1 MKIIKLKLKSIC
13 DDTVRKKINYFVK
26 LENYLTSITSL
37 FLKSYLL
44 FSLNQNNFPKVD
56 LNTISTAYNV
66 IIFNHN
72 KSKKRGKK
80 LSTNS
85 NLFDLMDSYY
95 KNEFI
100 NHATIRN
107 DLEFHNMSHII
118 RASATQLLTCYEN
131 NILLNYIT
139 YINKFVNYSFI
150 NSNLNKSEKDNIRIE
165 IKKVKSDLI
174 NNETKSDVKYHN
186 WIKENRNKLIPNE
199 ITSQKEILNKLK
211 TDPIIFHKYMIFMNS
226 KFEEWN
232 KKTLQ
237 QFPLRK
243 QIGNKHIQIDTQA
256 IIDML
261 VDKNFNYNYI
271 DIFNKSFEKINNK
284 LDLFAPKLKKD
295 NKDKKNKNKTIDEKK
310 ELNDIK
316 KNIWLSFFN
325 LKQKYLSNGN
335 YQFNNSI
342 RTDGYSVS
350 ICLDSESE
358 NLSKKKNL
366 NIDSFQYL
374 EDIDNETLEKIKK
387 TNIIGV
393 DPGKKNIFQMI
404 DENGNKLSY
413 SAIQRKRELKVDEL
427 NKKLNKILLKEK
439 FQDNSR
445 SNQLNIFNKYVE
457 NKTKIISNNLEKLSK
472 NIFKNISFNRYVL
485 KRKQEDNMINKIKN
499 KFGNNIT
506 LCYGNW
512 SFSKQMKNF
521 IPTPNIGLKKRL
533 GKDFK
538 IYTIDEYNTSKKCFG
553 CGSDNE
559 NKIKIKDPK
568 VNQKEK
574 KRKRKCKYQGIN
586 YVKLEKENEIRKE
599 IYAHSLLCCSNKK
612 CNKVWSRDINGSLN
626 ILKIGL
632 SIINKKDRP
641 TELQRTKIIS

>member
-1 MKIIKLKLKSIC
+1 
-13 DDTVRKKINYFVK
+13 
-26 LENYLTSITSL
+26 
-37 FLKSYLL
+37 
-44 FSLNQNNFPKVD
+44 
-56 LNTISTAYNV
+56 
-66 IIFNHN
+66 
-72 KSKKRGKK
+72 
-80 LSTNS
+80 
-85 NLFDLMDSYY
+85 
-95 KNEFI
+95 
-100 NHATIRN
+100 
-107 DLEFHNMSHII
+107 
-118 RASATQLLTCYEN
+118 
-131 NILLNYIT
+131 
-139 YINKFVNYSFI
+139 
-150 NSNLNKSEKDNIRIE
+150 
-165 IKKVKSDLI
+165 
-174 NNETKSDVKYHN
+174 
-186 WIKENRNKLIPNE
+186 
-199 ITSQKEILNKLK
+199 
-211 TDPIIFHKYMIFMNS
+211 
-226 KFEEWN
+226 
-232 KKTLQ
+232 
-237 QFPLRK
+237 
-243 QIGNKHIQIDTQA
+243 
-256 IIDML
+256 
-261 VDKNFNYNYI
+261 
-271 DIFNKSFEKINNK
+271 
-284 LDLFAPKLKKD
+284 
-295 NKDKKNKNKTIDEKK
+295 
-310 ELNDIK
+310 
-316 KNIWLSFFN
+316 
-325 LKQKYLSNGN
+325 
-335 YQFNNSI
+335 
-342 RTDGYSVS
+342 
-350 ICLDSESE
+350 
-358 NLSKKKNL
+358 
-366 NIDSFQYL
+366 
-374 EDIDNETLEKIKK
+374 
-387 TNIIGV
+387 
-393 DPGKKNIFQMI
+393 MI

-574 KRKRKCKYQGIN
+574 KRKRKCKYLGIN

-641 TELQRTKIIS
+641 KELQRTKIIS